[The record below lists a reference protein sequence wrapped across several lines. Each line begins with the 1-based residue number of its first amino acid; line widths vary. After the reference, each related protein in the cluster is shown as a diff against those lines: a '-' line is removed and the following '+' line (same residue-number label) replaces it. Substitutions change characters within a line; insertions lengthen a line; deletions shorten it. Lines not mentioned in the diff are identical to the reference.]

1 MKFVERSWF
10 AKDFDDK
17 VVKNELNESHIVD
30 GSVTTLS
37 PFMIKLML
45 LFLLVLSDFIEMEDE

>member
-1 MKFVERSWF
+1 M
-10 AKDFDDK
+10 
-17 VVKNELNESHIVD
+17 KNELNESHIVD
-30 GSVTTLS
+30 GSVTILS